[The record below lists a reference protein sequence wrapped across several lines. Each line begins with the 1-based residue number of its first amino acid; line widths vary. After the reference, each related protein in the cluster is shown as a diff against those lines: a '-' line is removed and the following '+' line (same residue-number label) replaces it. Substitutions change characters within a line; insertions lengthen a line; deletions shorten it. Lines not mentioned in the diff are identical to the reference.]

1 MRTAMVSSSAAA
13 TRVCAACRGAATA
26 RLALRAS
33 TAATAAPLSSSLS
46 SPAFPTAAARIP
58 RSPARRWLS
67 QSRSTLA
74 SQPTTAAEPR
84 PNSESHEQRHGKIPT
99 YYALFPETLPA
110 GPPPSGPFHIDV
122 RALRREFLRLQAAAH
137 PDFHHH
143 AAKASPSSSPS
154 SSTTTA
160 PDGQQEQREDSSAQ
174 QTVRAAGAT
183 SALINQ
189 AYKTLSSPLARAQY
203 LLREQHGADLEGDE
217 HGAETGPPDAELLT
231 TVLDAREAIE
241 DAAREA
247 DLAPVRA
254 ANDARIAAC
263 EDALARAF
271 EGGDL
276 EAAKA
281 ETVRLRYWINIRE
294 SVDNWERGK
303 PVVLHH

>member
-1 MRTAMVSSSAAA
+1 MRASMVLNSVAV
-13 TRVCAACRGAATA
+13 TRVCAACRGAATPP
-26 RLALRAS
+26 
-33 TAATAAPLSSSLS
+33 APLSSSLS

-58 RSPARRWLS
+58 RAPARCWLS

-74 SQPTTAAEPR
+74 SQPTIATAADPR
-84 PNSESHEQRHGKIPT
+84 PDSESHQQRHGKVPT

-110 GPPPSGPFHIDV
+110 GPPPSGLFHINV

-143 AAKASPSSSPS
+143 AAKASSSSPS
-154 SSTTTA
+154 NTTTA
-160 PDGQQEQREDSSAQ
+160 PDEQQCQREGNSAAQ

-217 HGAETGPPDAELLT
+217 HGAETDPLDAELLT
-231 TVLDAREAIE
+231 TVLEAREAIE